1 MRKSSARHYREQAAT
16 MRMFAQSAPD
26 DAMRQK
32 FLDLAADYD
41 KLVQSAEDVLKSQ

>member
-1 MRKSSARHYREQAAT
+1 MAKPSATHYREQATT

-26 DAMRQK
+26 GAIRAK

-41 KLVQSAEDVLKSQ
+41 KLANRAEDERNPS